1 MTIILVAKDKIL
13 VIIDSCDYKPYN
25 SFGQVAKDNQLWK
38 IPHGMYNHP
47 YSRISFATAL
57 IFHAL
62 TSGRTMWLQI
72 WLYKILGNIFKN

>member
-1 MTIILVAKDKIL
+1 
-13 VIIDSCDYKPYN
+13 
-25 SFGQVAKDNQLWK
+25 VAKDNQLWK